1 MTSMDPI
8 EDSLPAL
15 ADSLEQCAQQIEQTF
30 TRVGDQLG
38 EGLTLFETLN
48 GSLRD
53 LSGELASG
61 DMDSTRDALR
71 RLAGD
76 LRAFGDGL
84 PIETETLQD
93 IATRNAEAT
102 QSLGRLREHLQLIAI
117 LARSTRI
124 EAASVQ
130 VNRGDLG
137 DFTNKIVALTGQAKQ
152 TVDDCVRDHDRLT
165 GLLAAAMSQQRNF
178 VAQYRDSLSSVAGK
192 LEHSVVGLGDRVA
205 KSVAMT
211 VDAAAHAAKISI
223 AVGGAIFSM
232 QSGDSIRQRLEHS
245 FSALRLADRA
255 VTNGDFAEEDWSS
268 AQRNAIDLVLRRIQ
282 AVQLQRAALVLK
294 GDVREIDT
302 ALAVLEGDTASL
314 VNLGRSLF
322 AGENASSSRS
332 FLEVLEAELAEAS
345 SLIQKCEAARD
356 VVDRA
361 TAALTSLLNQFQQT
375 VSGLS
380 ETIQD
385 IVMIGTNAGLLASR
399 LGSDGR
405 GLVVIAGEVKLVAAH
420 IAKDASRLN
429 PIFSSMQRASRDLQ
443 DRDRHGANDMAAL
456 DGALRQS
463 LDQMRK
469 SGARLGAT
477 LERLARDG
485 AQFGAVV
492 GDSRLKFSNAAA
504 SGEVVEGVAETL
516 ERSQSTEGLVSPED
530 GAVVVEALRR
540 YVLPTYTM
548 AAEREIHHQVL
559 GECGLSSESAAAGAE
574 LVAAE

>member
-1 MTSMDPI
+1 MTSIEPI
-8 EDSLPAL
+8 DDTLPAL
-15 ADSLEQCAQQIEQTF
+15 ADSLEQCARQIEETF

-93 IATRNAEAT
+93 ITTRNAEAT
-102 QSLGRLREHLQLIAI
+102 QSLGRLRDHLQLIAI

-137 DFTNKIVALTGQAKQ
+137 DFTNKIVTLTGQAKQ

-165 GLLAAAMSQQRNF
+165 GLLAAAMAGQRNF
-178 VAQYRDSLSSVAGK
+178 VAQYRNSLSSVASK
-192 LEHSVVGLGDRVA
+192 LEQSVVSLGERVA

-211 VDAAAHAAKISI
+211 VDAAAHAAKIST

-245 FSALRLADRA
+245 FFALRFADRA
-255 VTNGDFAEEDWSS
+255 ATNCDFAEENWSS
-268 AQRNAIDLVLRRIQ
+268 AERSAIDLVLRRIHT
-282 AVQLQRAALVLK
+282 VQLQQAALVLR
-294 GDVREIDT
+294 GDVREIDA
-302 ALAVLEGDTASL
+302 ALAVLEEDTAAL
-314 VNLGRSLF
+314 VSLGRALF

-332 FLEVLEAELAEAS
+332 FLEVLEAELGEAS
-345 SLIQKCEAARD
+345 LLIQKCNAARD

-385 IVMIGTNAGLLASR
+385 IVMIGTNAGLLAGR
-399 LGSDGR
+399 LGNEGR

-429 PIFSSMQRASRDLQ
+429 PIFSSMQKASRGLQ

-485 AQFGAVV
+485 AEFGAVV
-492 GDSRLKFSNAAA
+492 ADSRLKFSNAAE
-504 SGEVVEGVAETL
+504 SGEVVGGVAETL
-516 ERSQSTEGLVSPED
+516 DQTQSTEPLVSPED
-530 GAVVVEALRR
+530 GAAVGEALRR
-540 YVLPTYTM
+540 YLLPTYTM

-559 GECGLSSESAAAGAE
+559 GECGLSDGSPAADAELAAAD
-574 LVAAE
+574 

>member
-1 MTSMDPI
+1 MTSIEPI
-8 EDSLPAL
+8 DDTLPAL
-15 ADSLEQCAQQIEQTF
+15 ADSLEQCAQQIEETF

-38 EGLTLFETLN
+38 DGLTLFETLN

-93 IATRNAEAT
+93 IATRNADAT
-102 QSLGRLREHLQLIAI
+102 QSLGQLREHLQLIAI

-130 VNRGDLG
+130 FNRGDLG

-165 GLLAAAMSQQRNF
+165 DLLGKTLAQQRDF
-178 VAQYRDSLSSVAGK
+178 VAQYRNSLSSVAGK
-192 LEHSVVGLGDRVA
+192 LEQSVVGLRDRVA

-211 VDAAAHAAKISI
+211 ADAAAHAVKIST

-245 FSALRLADRA
+245 FFALRFADRA
-255 VTNGDFAEEDWSS
+255 VTNGEFAEEDWSS
-268 AQRNAIDLVLRRIQ
+268 GERTAIDLVLRRIHT
-282 AVQLQRAALVLK
+282 VQLRQAALVLK
-294 GDVREIDT
+294 GDVREIDA
-302 ALAVLEGDTASL
+302 ALAVLKGDTASL
-314 VNLGRSLF
+314 VGLGRSLF
-322 AGENASSSRS
+322 AGDDASSSRS
-332 FLEVLEAELAEAS
+332 FLEVLEAELGEAS
-345 SLIQKCEAARD
+345 SLIQKCDAARD

-361 TAALTSLLNQFQQT
+361 TAALTSSLNQFQQT

-385 IVMIGTNAGLLASR
+385 IVMIGTNAGLLAGR
-399 LGSDGR
+399 LGSEGR

-429 PIFSSMQRASRDLQ
+429 PIFSSMQKASRDLQ

-456 DGALRQS
+456 DGALRRS

-469 SGARLGAT
+469 SGSRLSAT

-485 AQFGAVV
+485 VEFGAVV

-504 SGEVVEGVAETL
+504 SGEVVGGVAEIL
-516 ERSQSTEGLVSPED
+516 ERAQSADGFVSPAD
-530 GAVVVEALRR
+530 GDVVVEALSR

-559 GECGLSSESAAAGAE
+559 GECGLSSASSAAAE
-574 LVAAE
+574 LAAAE